1 MNDLVISMVVSVKR
15 VLVAPKGTHGFDSS
29 MTCCGEG
36 EVKSLVS
43 TLVQCSFAVFVKLL
57 VGSFLM
63 FSLLA
68 LNLCCL
74 FWLILL
80 YYLVSYVWALH
91 FRNFHVVR
99 RFMFTSKTIIYKHMH
114 ILIIFKVVNV

>member
-15 VLVAPKGTHGFDSS
+15 VLVAPKGTHGFDSP

-74 FWLILL
+74 FWL
-80 YYLVSYVWALH
+80 VSYVWALH